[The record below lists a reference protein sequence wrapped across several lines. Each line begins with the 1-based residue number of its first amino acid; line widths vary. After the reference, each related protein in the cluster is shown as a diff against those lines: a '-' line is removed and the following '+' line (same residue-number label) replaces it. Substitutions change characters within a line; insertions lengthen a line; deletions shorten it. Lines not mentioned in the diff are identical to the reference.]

1 MELVEKIILPNHL
14 TVEVWDKSRL
24 IAADTVK
31 VELYISMK
39 VDLDPSYFIKHEHYN
54 MVKKVFG
61 PQIVFEHTMERA
73 FVKNTEKEVTF
84 QTLLESLKKDTFPYL
99 SKPAFPRSFALSKYW
114 DIEKNRYKYQSF
126 FQDCDS

>member
-1 MELVEKIILPNHL
+1 MELVEKIILPNRL
-14 TVEVWDKSRL
+14 TVEVWDKSRF
-24 IAADTVK
+24 IAADTMK

-73 FVKNTEKEVTF
+73 FVKNSAREATL
-84 QTLLESLKKDTFPYL
+84 QTLLESFKKDTFPYL
-99 SKPAFPRSFALSKYW
+99 SKPAFPRSFSLSKYW

-126 FQDCDS
+126 FQD